1 VAGET
6 LSFDIFARLREDGFA
21 KAGKAASAATDDVLG
36 LARRLD
42 ELSKKSATARVALAG
57 DKEALAALDKFD
69 LKLLTT
75 GRRVVDPKIS
85 LDGAAKAQAEI
96 AGLEVSLD
104 KLGAKSADAT
114 AAVGSSSGGL
124 AGPAGMGALIG
135 AGVALSPVLATVAV
149 GVGGFGL
156 AAAGAVAPIAKAAQA
171 TGGLRANMSKLD
183 PEQRKLAGSVLG
195 LEKQYHA
202 FSKSLEPQTVS
213 VFSKGIALAG
223 DVMHDVQPVAAATG
237 KALGTM
243 LGAIDDEFQG
253 GTWQNFF
260 GFMERTAG
268 PDIKLLT
275 NNFTDL
281 MEILPPLLQDLQP
294 VATGFLQLT
303 DDVLKLTGAVI
314 KASDAE
320 RHIATEAHNSSGFL
334 GELAHATERAVG
346 QMLPGIPAGTKL
358 AHALSQQADSASKA
372 GPGIRDVT
380 SALKSGISSWTGTTS
395 AVGKTAMSVDQL
407 TASMAKNVSEVLTLQ
422 GDEIGWRQS
431 LQAASKQLDSN
442 SAGLRGN
449 SKDALANKAAVLQA
463 TQNVVTFA
471 GDQLKLGGDLHAASG
486 RIQDQIAWL
495 QKHGDKSAFARRE
508 IHALRMEEDKLR
520 ATIRQKLL
528 VSASG
533 FWKVTGALQGGV
545 PQAGGGPV
553 QAARGMFINQ
563 GRPGVDDQLIWA
575 QRNELVVPVPIVKAG
590 LVDHLRGLIPGFDSG
605 GVVGNY
611 SGSVGGAPKWLARE
625 DAATL
630 RAVEVAT
637 AAATAAGVRSAQAAA
652 SGGFGGISGGGGGGP
667 NVAIGQRMAASI
679 GWTGNNWAY
688 LRSGWMEESGWRTN
702 AQNPAGNPWT
712 AAYGIPQSNPGVKM
726 AAAGADWLTNPA
738 TQIRWG
744 LGYIRSTYGS
754 PTHVPLW
761 SAAGP
766 LPGYQGYAEGGVVGD
781 SKPRRHV
788 SAQQQRW
795 LNQLARD
802 VKVLEADQKHAA
814 KRRALLNRGL
824 AIDEL
829 WFLTHP
835 HVKKG
840 GIGWNEQEKA
850 LSRDRRILRHFNKT
864 ENEKETILSRKIAL
878 LRLLTHYPRGKMYG
892 GPGVP
897 APAGDGTGDGTGD
910 GGGGDTGGGTTPG
923 TGGPPPIPP
932 PPMPAWM
939 AAAGLGPGGSSPGA
953 SFPAPVMAP
962 QSSGGGMSW
971 PEPVAYQSPYGG
983 GRSMGWGG
991 GGDLAAL
998 ISAIREMHQGV
1009 VGAVGRVAPG
1019 TTRGLDESLNRRVPG
1034 IAAMFQ

>member
-1 VAGET
+1 VAGER
-6 LSFDIFARLREDGFA
+6 LDFDIFARLREDGFS
-21 KAGKAASAATDDVLG
+21 KAGKAALAASDDVEKLQK
-36 LARRLD
+36 RLD
-42 ELSKKSATARVALAG
+42 KAGATSVEARVRLAG
-57 DKEALAALDKFD
+57 NKEALAELDK
-69 LKLLTT
+69 LNVKLVSV
-75 GRRVVDPKIS
+75 GSRVVDPEIKVQ
-85 LDGAAKAQAEI
+85 GALKAQAEL
-96 AGLEVSLD
+96 AALEVSLS
-104 KLGAKSADAT
+104 KLGKTSADAT
-114 AAVGSSSGGL
+114 ASVGSGAGGL

-135 AGVALSPVLATVAV
+135 AGVALSPILATVAT

-156 AAAGAVAPIAKAAQA
+156 AAAGAVAPIMKAAQA
-171 TGGLRANMSKLD
+171 TGGLKANMAGLD

-195 LEKQYHA
+195 LEKRYHA
-202 FSKSLEPQTVS
+202 FSKSLEPEVLD
-213 VFSKGIALAG
+213 VFGKGVQFAG
-223 DVMHDVQPVAAATG
+223 HVMHDVQPIAAATG

-243 LGAIDDEFQG
+243 LGRIDDEFQS
-253 GTWQNFF
+253 GTWQDFF
-260 GFMERTAG
+260 GFMARTAG
-268 PDIKLLT
+268 PDVKLVTDNLT
-275 NNFTDL
+275 SF
-281 MEILPPLLQDLQP
+281 MELLPPLLMDLQP
-294 VATGFLQLT
+294 LGTAILNTSNDLLKLSAAAAKGFGSLTSVNNAASDTPKHAGVASQAWHLWEKAVRGAEDATAHLFTWIPGLNTETAKTATGLH
-303 DDVLKLTGAVI
+303 AV
-314 KASDAE
+314 
-320 RHIATEAHNSSGFL
+320 ATEATAASPPVFNL
-334 GELAHATERAVG
+334 TTAVKG
-346 QMLPGIPAGTKL
+346 
-358 AHALSQQADSASKA
+358 
-372 GPGIRDVT
+372 
-380 SALKSGISSWTGTTS
+380 
-395 AVGKTAMSVDQL
+395 L
-407 TASMAKNVSEVLTLQ
+407 TDAMAKNVGQLLTLQ
-422 GDEIGWRQS
+422 GDEVSWRQS
-431 LQAASKQLDSN
+431 LAAATKQLDSN

-463 TQNVVTFA
+463 SQNVVAFA
-471 GDQLKLGGDLHAASG
+471 TDQLKLGGNLHAASG
-486 RIQDQIAWL
+486 RIQDQIHWL
-495 QKHGDKSAFARRE
+495 QVHGGKSRFAREE
-508 IHALRMEEDKLR
+508 IHALRMEENKLQ
-520 ATIRQKLL
+520 ATIRQRLL
-528 VSASG
+528 VTASG

-553 QAARGMFINQ
+553 QAARGMFIKT
-563 GRPGVDDQLIWA
+563 GRLGVDDQLIWA

-605 GVVGNY
+605 GVVGSY

-910 GGGGDTGGGTTPG
+910 SGGGDTGGGTTPG